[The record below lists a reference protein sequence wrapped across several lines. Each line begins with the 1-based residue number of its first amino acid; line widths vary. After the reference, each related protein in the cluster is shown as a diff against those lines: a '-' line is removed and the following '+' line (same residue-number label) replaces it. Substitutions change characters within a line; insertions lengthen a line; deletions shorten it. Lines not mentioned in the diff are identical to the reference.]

1 MPTSKEK
8 AAFAKRLKDSL
19 PKDIK
24 GGTDLAR
31 EFNLLYSS
39 GPAVSP
45 QTAHKWLAGTT
56 IPKRDKLQVLA
67 AWLQKDVHWLHYGP
81 TPSGK
86 ARPLGRGEKYPMT
99 PETIELVTQMANR
112 FAGLSPRQRNLVEE
126 LITEFDGGTQQE
138 AGAAPD
144 DASTSTSTSKDK
156 GPTAES

>member
-31 EFNLLYSS
+31 EFNLLYGN

-67 AWLQKDVHWLHYGP
+67 TWLQKDVHWLHYGP
-81 TPSGK
+81 APSGK
-86 ARPLGRGEKYPMT
+86 AKPLARGEKYPLS
-99 PETIELVTQMANR
+99 PETIELATR
-112 FAGLSPRQRNLVEE
+112 FAGLSPKQRNLLEE
-126 LITEFDGGTQQE
+126 MITEFDGGTEQ
-138 AGAAPD
+138 ATGAAPED
-144 DASTSTSTSKDK
+144 PIK
-156 GPTAES
+156 P